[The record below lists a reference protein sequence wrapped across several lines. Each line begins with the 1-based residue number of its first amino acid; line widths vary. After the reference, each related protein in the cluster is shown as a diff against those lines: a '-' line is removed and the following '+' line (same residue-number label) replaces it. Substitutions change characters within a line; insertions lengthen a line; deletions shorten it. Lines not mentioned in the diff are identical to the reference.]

1 MGLAA
6 EGLGARSAS
15 SLPFEASSGM
25 PTVRLTSPCCPPG
38 AVEEE
43 PKTLERS
50 IEARLDKL
58 SEQMDAVLAEVM
70 GLKNSTPPS
79 GPDVKA
85 LFRLALRSGWS
96 APRAAGHRGLAYPQ
110 GAPGPAHLAAERGL
124 AALPQLA
131 PLHPFGPDGGDGD
144 EHLGRPR
151 ASQGHIAHRPQR
163 AEHPSGGPKVHGP
176 RDCLE
181 VGSRALELQN

>member
-85 LFRLALRSGWS
+85 PFWTGSEVRVERT
-96 APRAAGHRGLAYPQ
+96 PRRGP
-110 GAPGPAHLAAERGL
+110 PW
-124 AALPQLA
+124 
-131 PLHPFGPDGGDGD
+131 
-144 EHLGRPR
+144 PR
-151 ASQGHIAHRPQR
+151 VS
-163 AEHPSGGPKVHGP
+163 
-176 RDCLE
+176 
-181 VGSRALELQN
+181 